1 MLDLNVRYVSKLA
14 LFGTEDSLSQKEYMW
29 FHQYITGFGNA
40 TLEAGHFNV
49 LCRVHLV
56 KIHSFKNQFPSRSMR
71 KYDVYQEKSFT
82 A

>member
-29 FHQYITGFGNA
+29 FHQYITGFGN
-40 TLEAGHFNV
+40 EAGHFNI
-49 LCRVHLV
+49 LCRVDLV

-71 KYDVYQEKSFT
+71 KYDVHQEKSFT